1 MVNKITFDDTTRDD
15 KIDLYAG
22 VRKDAKYHSL
32 LGVNQ
37 HPDRNSDTIKMSS
50 GSAAINIYKN
60 MQSTEV
66 LKSISTKEFNKS

>member
-1 MVNKITFDDTTRDD
+1 MVSKITFDDTKNND
-15 KIDLYAG
+15 KQFDLYAA

-37 HPDRNSDTIKMSS
+37 HPDRNADTIKMSS

-60 MQSTEV
+60 V
-66 LKSISTKEFNKS
+66 